1 MTDRLTDDEI
11 KALRELRRLASFL
24 PWATGVEFDKPDACG
39 QEGCIH
45 ARDGVAVLEVT
56 RGGFSNDAA
65 YAVAACNAIDRM
77 LDEIE
82 ERRRA
87 ERSVIID
94 EHCPPIDPKTLAK
107 AVARL
112 AKFNERKDGDA

>member
-11 KALRELRRLASFL
+11 EALHQFCTAQLPKRTPWVCLDASKMLRL
-24 PWATGVEFDKPDACG
+24 
-39 QEGCIH
+39 
-45 ARDGVAVLEVT
+45 
-56 RGGFSNDAA
+56 
-65 YAVAACNAIDRM
+65 